1 MFISKGKQFLQKR
14 TELKDKFN
22 VFMYSTFNLLA
33 ILP

>member
-1 MFISKGKQFLQKR
+1 MLISKGKQFLQQR
-14 TELKDKFN
+14 TELKDIFN